1 MLESTSRE
9 KNLSLKLPLVVMS
22 AHLHRLLLLSACIY
36 GWLIVGAARG
46 QEPTITSQ
54 PLAQQVVLGA
64 TAEFFVRVGGVKP
77 LTIRWQRDDLDLE
90 NSPRVSGVTGDRLTI
105 NGVEDTDMGSY
116 SVVVSNAFGTV
127 TSGKVTLRVVE
138 VVRWGLSKGNE
149 SEALESLSGVVAIA
163 AGNSYDLALQA
174 NGRILAW
181 GNGMPAPELRRIQAI
196 AAGGGH
202 GLALQAGDTVFAWG
216 ENGFG
221 QARVPLNLSNVGKI
235 AAGGRHSLALRQD
248 GTVVA
253 WGDND
258 VGQARVP
265 TELTR
270 VVAIA
275 AGRGQSLALRAD
287 GTVVG
292 WGYHT
297 AYCLGDDTQIPATVP
312 AKLTN
317 VVAISAGRS
326 HSLAL
331 SAAGTVTGWGDN
343 SSGQISIP
351 AGLTN
356 VVEIAAGGA
365 HSLAL
370 RANGTV
376 AAWGANSF
384 GERTVPP
391 GSTNLTAI
399 AAGWGYSLGLASRGI
414 PSVSEPPV
422 DRFGTVGGRV
432 YFKVNVSGSRPLQ
445 HQWQLNGADLP
456 AETNALLSLGNLILE
471 QAGRYSVR
479 LSNSFGSVTADI
491 GNLSILPAWIVS
503 QPESQSIA
511 IGGSAHFSVGIEAFV
526 PSTYQWWFN
535 GMKLSGETNTLLRLS
550 HVSFTS
556 TGRYSLN
563 VSNSY
568 GSVWSDEAKLDV
580 VAVAAWGANDLG
592 QCNVPGSLTNAVAIA
607 AGGNSSL
614 ALRED
619 GTVVAWGNNEYG
631 QTNVP
636 EDLTN
641 AVAIAADWS
650 HSLALR
656 ADGTVVAWGS
666 NADGQTDVPAGLKD
680 VVGIHAGPSFSLAL
694 RSDGSTVAWGHSAGG
709 GTTIAS
715 GLKGLVGLAGGYHPH
730 VYLGLRADGKVIGGA
745 DNGSGHSN
753 PNLAEMTNAVAVSAR
768 GSHALILRS
777 DGTVVAKGNDDV
789 GQSSVPEGLRDVIA
803 IASGPYNNLALRA
816 DGRVVGWGVPNDP
829 QALANLSQMAAVA
842 IGERHSLGL
851 IAQGKPF
858 IMTPNSD
865 RIGVIG
871 GVVYFE
877 ANASGARPLRYQW
890 RFNGA
895 DLPGETNTVLALK
908 DLRMGHSGEYSV
920 RVANAFG
927 AATNRGGRLSV
938 VPLWIS
944 SQPVSQSL
952 LIGEPASF
960 FVAVE
965 SSAPVAYQWWV
976 NGIEL
981 QGETSPTLRI
991 HHVTLESNGSYSVTV
1006 SNAYEMVSSDEALL
1020 SPSVMTHLPKGDFVQ
1035 IPLPKDLTNVVEI
1048 ASSGTHELALRTD
1061 GTVAAWGPDAYGQ
1074 NTVPAG
1080 LTNVIA
1086 IAAGSGHSLAL
1097 RADGGVVGWGRNDYG
1112 QSTVPAG
1119 LANAVMITA
1128 GATHSLAL
1136 RSNGTVIAWGNNDSL
1151 QATVPEGLANVVS
1164 IAAGRSH
1171 SLALLADHTVEAWGF
1186 DFGGAGTVPASVTNA
1201 VAIAAGAGR
1210 SIALLANRTVV
1221 VWGLDDSSSYS
1232 SVHSGLKDIVAIA
1245 DGGYSKFALATDNT
1259 VVHWHNEVDGITST
1273 RLDLTNV
1280 VAIAAGEYGVG
1291 LALLGAGKPF
1301 ITTQNADRSSAVGG
1315 KVFFQTSASGAR
1327 PLSYQWRFDGIELPD
1342 ETNAVLALKDLKPR
1356 QTGRYSVMVS
1366 NHLGSAT
1373 SGSASLFVT
1382 PARISTQ
1389 PESQS
1394 IPIGA
1399 KVLLSVEVESHV
1411 PSTYQWW
1418 FDEVPIPGENN
1429 LTLRLNP
1436 VTFASRGQYS
1446 LTVSNSYGTIRS
1458 FAARL
1463 HPVVVAKWGDGIYQ
1477 VPGDLT
1483 NVIAIAAGRGHN
1495 LALRENGMVVA
1506 WGRDES
1512 GQADV
1517 PEELRGVVAIAAGG
1531 QHSLALRDN
1540 GTVVAWGSRDF
1551 GQTDYGQS
1559 RVPENLTNVVS
1570 IAAGWGHSL
1579 ALRAD
1584 GSVVAWG
1591 LNQYGQASIPTG
1603 LRNVVAIAAGGSHSL
1618 ALRGDG
1624 TIILWG
1630 ETSSGVGK
1638 VPPNLTNVVAIS
1650 AGSLHNLALRAGG
1663 TLTGWG
1669 DDHFPSS
1676 LPVGLTD
1683 IAAIASGTDHNLV
1696 LRSDGTVIAWGF
1708 NESGQNNV
1716 PKDLTNIVAI
1726 ADGLDSCLALVGN
1739 GSPHLTSPMADR
1751 SGLAGGSAYF
1761 QASAVGAHPLAY
1773 QWQHA
1778 GSDLPNATN
1787 ATLVLN
1793 DLRPEQAGDYSVR
1806 VSNALG
1812 TAISRRAHL
1821 SVNSMAFLTLPRDQI
1836 VRLGETLSFTVKV
1849 ESFAP
1854 VTYRWFVNGN
1864 TLPGATGPS
1873 LTLTQVAKDS
1883 AGPYVAVASNI
1894 YGSVT
1899 SSVARLTVWE
1909 PLQLSVEGRGRAEV
1923 EAGPYDFGDVVRG
1936 TATAERWAAFS
1947 HWSDGNRDNPRGF
1960 VIGVTNRYTAI
1971 FTNLY
1976 PMERW
1981 TDSTTGLDMLV
1992 PEGTPKLYVNDQL
2005 TFGGSFT
2012 FPDTNHVEVRL
2023 ESSFDPSVLYFS
2035 LDGSPPE
2042 AGYEYT
2048 GSFPVTESSSVQ
2060 ATALD
2065 LLFGEL
2071 RPTDPVFIGFLPT
2084 LHPFSKGGGNITAFP
2099 LRAAYP
2105 SNAVV
2110 TLTATASNG
2119 WQFLYFA
2126 GDASSTNSTTQVTMD
2141 RTRRVEAVFG
2151 TFLTHG
2157 VFGDTNSGH
2166 IVRDPSAGPYAY
2178 GSSVELSGVPAP
2190 GKYFSA
2196 WLDAASGQTNNPLS
2210 FTLTNA
2216 NPTVRGL
2223 FSSLPPNTFALTVLR
2238 DGNGTI
2244 DRSEVRKFYTNGT
2257 TVTLTALPKPNQSF
2271 VGWSGDASGT
2281 QNPLPVVMDRSKTI
2295 TAHFISTIAP
2305 VVQLVSP
2312 TPGDQQAAPGTF
2324 TIEAEASDPDGTVA
2338 KVEFWVDSSLL
2349 AVRNQRPFAIEWS
2362 EVPVGSY
2369 QLTAVAYDNS
2379 GLKRTSSPITVTVN
2393 PPARFRFDK
2402 AAYAVGEGD
2411 GSVTV
2416 EVVNDGVHGGT
2427 VDYELVS
2434 ISAQAGLFGSGDFE
2448 YAKGTL
2454 TFTNGQT
2461 HRGIVVRIHEDYLPE
2476 EVEAL
2481 EVLLRNPSAG
2491 TSLLQPSVAQVFIAD
2506 NDQDALTNSWFDLR
2520 VPDPVPTAQG
2530 RLRVQPSPEE
2540 AQGQWRFPWELNW
2553 RTPQLVS
2560 LASGNYDLEFRSQD
2574 GWEPQA
2580 RTLRVS
2586 VLKDRTVTVTNEYF
2600 QTQLSRR
2607 GNLTV
2612 NLGPDQP
2619 EIRTNAGWRLA
2630 QSGSFQWL
2638 GSGSTLS
2645 NLSVGLHLIEF
2656 RPVQGWFTPARRMV
2670 EVFEANNTP
2679 LVSENYLLAEPLPAN
2694 VLYPQPLSSFGT
2706 ITNSLAQ
2713 DPQLPYALVGQLQTD
2728 VGFGSG
2734 IAVQEQVVL
2743 TAAHLLF
2750 NDQTLS
2756 WVEDVSWF
2764 FEKHEGEHSPKP
2776 LRPRGAHLLAGY
2788 AAARTNAL
2796 LTGLLPGQSSS
2807 SSRLWDAATLYFWE
2821 PAARNG
2827 YSGYLTSDSQNNPWL
2842 ISTKPKL
2849 LLGYPLESPG
2859 SLQIEPGRMHATTPT
2874 NCLFIA
2880 ESSRVFLSSDFLS
2893 FPGNSGGPL
2902 CVLYEHQRSQAPDAT
2917 YYPAGIYLGSVGSKS
2932 AVRAID
2938 RDVVN
2943 LIQVATESANFGK
2956 NFTGG
2961 GVFPFG
2967 APNLPGLKLGY
2978 LQIKLEPECIA
2989 EAGARWWV
2997 EGDTNLFSTS
3007 QAVAGIESK
3016 YTVRFGGIPGY
3027 LAPSQQTVSVKDKTT
3042 NTVTAVYRPIQ
3053 GSGLQVKLDLPPE
3066 LSPIARWSVKGQPNQ
3081 WVSGTTLSLLPC
3093 DYEVAFAPVAGYV
3106 TPEPQRVSLSYGQT
3120 NVVGVTYRPLVLLS
3134 VSSQGGLKLSGV
3146 KGATYEI
3153 QVRPDLSA
3161 KSVWS
3166 NAWTITLSAD
3176 EVPVD
3181 YLPPNDQKSLFYRA
3195 VLR

>member
-1 MLESTSRE
+1 MTIVICANPNRMQLEMSTEDLLFSDQRREEGRFSWCAAPFQLLLGIWLLVFPSGALPKLLASGLTAISERGRESRLVAKKTICE
-9 KNLSLKLPLVVMS
+9 VLPTPSAPLSGRWRKAALTSSNPRHRLHTELASLSVRQIQGEDLGPHPVIFQSALSKPTTVDQVSKSEVAGSNRTGYDGGDLNSDLRKNGLNREVYDVGRSLKGDPSLIAQPGSMVSAWGFNDYGQTNVPVGLTNVVGI
-22 AHLHRLLLLSACIY
+22 AC
-36 GWLIVGAARG
+36 
-46 QEPTITSQ
+46 
-54 PLAQQVVLGA
+54 
-64 TAEFFVRVGGVKP
+64 
-77 LTIRWQRDDLDLE
+77 
-90 NSPRVSGVTGDRLTI
+90 
-105 NGVEDTDMGSY
+105 GSY
-116 SVVVSNAFGTV
+116 NSLALLADGSVVV
-127 TSGKVTLRVVE
+127 
-138 VVRWGLSKGNE
+138 
-149 SEALESLSGVVAIA
+149 
-163 AGNSYDLALQA
+163 
-174 NGRILAW
+174 
-181 GNGMPAPELRRIQAI
+181 
-196 AAGGGH
+196 
-202 GLALQAGDTVFAWG
+202 
-216 ENGFG
+216 
-221 QARVPLNLSNVGKI
+221 
-235 AAGGRHSLALRQD
+235 
-248 GTVVA
+248 
-253 WGDND
+253 WGDNRY
-258 VGQARVP
+258 GGNFLP
-265 TELTR
+265 
-270 VVAIA
+270 
-275 AGRGQSLALRAD
+275 
-287 GTVVG
+287 
-292 WGYHT
+292 
-297 AYCLGDDTQIPATVP
+297 LG
-312 AKLTN
+312 LTN
-317 VVAISAGRS
+317 VVAIA
-326 HSLAL
+326 
-331 SAAGTVTGWGDN
+331 
-343 SSGQISIP
+343 SG
-351 AGLTN
+351 G
-356 VVEIAAGGA
+356 V

-370 RANGTV
+370 R
-376 AAWGANSF
+376 
-384 GERTVPP
+384 R
-391 GSTNLTAI
+391 
-399 AAGWGYSLGLASRGI
+399 
-414 PSVSEPPV
+414 
-422 DRFGTVGGRV
+422 
-432 YFKVNVSGSRPLQ
+432 
-445 HQWQLNGADLP
+445 
-456 AETNALLSLGNLILE
+456 
-471 QAGRYSVR
+471 
-479 LSNSFGSVTADI
+479 
-491 GNLSILPAWIVS
+491 
-503 QPESQSIA
+503 
-511 IGGSAHFSVGIEAFV
+511 
-526 PSTYQWWFN
+526 
-535 GMKLSGETNTLLRLS
+535 
-550 HVSFTS
+550 
-556 TGRYSLN
+556 
-563 VSNSY
+563 
-568 GSVWSDEAKLDV
+568 
-580 VAVAAWGANDLG
+580 
-592 QCNVPGSLTNAVAIA
+592 
-607 AGGNSSL
+607 
-614 ALRED
+614 
-619 GTVVAWGNNEYG
+619 
-631 QTNVP
+631 
-636 EDLTN
+636 
-641 AVAIAADWS
+641 
-650 HSLALR
+650 
-656 ADGTVVAWGS
+656 DGTVVAWGS
-666 NADGQTDVPAGLKD
+666 N
-680 VVGIHAGPSFSLAL
+680 
-694 RSDGSTVAWGHSAGG
+694 
-709 GTTIAS
+709 
-715 GLKGLVGLAGGYHPH
+715 
-730 VYLGLRADGKVIGGA
+730 
-745 DNGSGHSN
+745 
-753 PNLAEMTNAVAVSAR
+753 E
-768 GSHALILRS
+768 
-777 DGTVVAKGNDDV
+777 
-789 GQSSVPEGLRDVIA
+789 
-803 IASGPYNNLALRA
+803 
-816 DGRVVGWGVPNDP
+816 
-829 QALANLSQMAAVA
+829 
-842 IGERHSLGL
+842 
-851 IAQGKPF
+851 
-858 IMTPNSD
+858 
-865 RIGVIG
+865 
-871 GVVYFE
+871 
-877 ANASGARPLRYQW
+877 
-890 RFNGA
+890 
-895 DLPGETNTVLALK
+895 
-908 DLRMGHSGEYSV
+908 
-920 RVANAFG
+920 
-927 AATNRGGRLSV
+927 
-938 VPLWIS
+938 
-944 SQPVSQSL
+944 
-952 LIGEPASF
+952 
-960 FVAVE
+960 
-965 SSAPVAYQWWV
+965 
-976 NGIEL
+976 
-981 QGETSPTLRI
+981 QGE
-991 HHVTLESNGSYSVTV
+991 SNVPVG
-1006 SNAYEMVSSDEALL
+1006 
-1020 SPSVMTHLPKGDFVQ
+1020 
-1035 IPLPKDLTNVVEI
+1035 LTNVVAI
-1048 ASSGTHELALRTD
+1048 ACGGYQSLALQAD
-1061 GTVAAWGPDAYGQ
+1061 GHLVAWGSRWDDDEQGYGDP
-1074 NTVPAG
+1074 TVPAG

-1086 IAAGSGHSLAL
+1086 IAAGENFCVAL
-1097 RADGGVVGWGRNDYG
+1097 RADG
-1112 QSTVPAG
+1112 
-1119 LANAVMITA
+1119 TA
-1128 GATHSLAL
+1128 
-1136 RSNGTVIAWGNNDSL
+1136 IAWGSDYDDLNVFP
-1151 QATVPEGLANVVS
+1151 VPIPDDLSN
-1164 IAAGRSH
+1164 I
-1171 SLALLADHTVEAWGF
+1171 
-1186 DFGGAGTVPASVTNA
+1186 
-1201 VAIAAGAGR
+1201 VAIAAGAYD
-1210 SIALLANRTVV
+1210 ILALLADGSVTA
-1221 VWGLDDSSSYS
+1221 WGSYYGYNNTLERWDLFP
-1232 SVHSGLKDIVAIA
+1232 VAVPSGLSNVVAVAAGASQSLALRGDGTVIGLGGGHQLEERPIA
-1245 DGGYSKFALATDNT
+1245 VPSGLS
-1259 VVHWHNEVDGITST
+1259 
-1273 RLDLTNV
+1273 NV
-1280 VAIAAGEYGVG
+1280 VAIACGSIHS
-1291 LALLGAGKPF
+1291 LALIGGEDSSVTPVRLV
-1301 ITTQNADRSSAVGG
+1301 DRFAVVGG
-1315 KVFFQTSASGAR
+1315 TVFFNPAAAGALPPSNCQWQYEGTNLMDATNSLLVLTNVRQAQAGTYTLRVGNAPGDFTNYTTLLSVAPARITSQPQSKAMAFLGGSVSFSIAVDSFA
-1327 PLSYQWRFDGIELPD
+1327 PVTYQWRFGSVEIAGA
-1342 ETNAVLALKDLKPR
+1342 TNQTLVLSNLTSSAD
-1356 QTGRYSVMVS
+1356 GRYSVVVS
-1366 NHLGSAT
+1366 NVYGVLT
-1373 SGSASLFVT
+1373 SSEAVLSTGVIAMWSSDFQVVP
-1382 PARISTQ
+1382 PA
-1389 PESQS
+1389 
-1394 IPIGA
+1394 
-1399 KVLLSVEVESHV
+1399 
-1411 PSTYQWW
+1411 
-1418 FDEVPIPGENN
+1418 
-1429 LTLRLNP
+1429 
-1436 VTFASRGQYS
+1436 
-1446 LTVSNSYGTIRS
+1446 
-1458 FAARL
+1458 
-1463 HPVVVAKWGDGIYQ
+1463 
-1477 VPGDLT
+1477 LT
-1483 NVIAIAAGRGHN
+1483 NLDIPPG
-1495 LALRENGMVVA
+1495 
-1506 WGRDES
+1506 
-1512 GQADV
+1512 
-1517 PEELRGVVAIAAGG
+1517 
-1531 QHSLALRDN
+1531 
-1540 GTVVAWGSRDF
+1540 
-1551 GQTDYGQS
+1551 
-1559 RVPENLTNVVS
+1559 LTNVVTLDGGGYYS
-1570 IAAGWGHSL
+1570 SL

-1584 GSVVAWG
+1584 GSVIGWG
-1591 LNQYGQASIPTG
+1591 DYSGFFSGLTNVIAIDGNLALLANGTLVPWGSYRYPEPGGRYAIPKA
-1603 LRNVVAIAAGGSHSL
+1603 LSNVVAIAEGDPNTFNLALRSGGDVVAWSPDGQVNTKFKTFLADDLTNVVGIANNGGYGLALHPDGTVVGWGWQGSQPAVPRGLSNAVAVACGNYYSQHFLALRADGTVVEWNHDGSIRSGVSSTLSDVVSIAATGDLSL
-1618 ALRGDG
+1618 ALRANGR
-1624 TIILWG
+1624 
-1630 ETSSGVGK
+1630 
-1638 VPPNLTNVVAIS
+1638 VVAW
-1650 AGSLHNLALRAGG
+1650 GTFGLETNLPPD
-1663 TLTGWG
+1663 LT
-1669 DDHFPSS
+1669 D
-1676 LPVGLTD
+1676 VVD
-1683 IAAIASGTDHNLV
+1683 IAAGYSHG
-1696 LRSDGTVIAWGF
+1696 
-1708 NESGQNNV
+1708 
-1716 PKDLTNIVAI
+1716 
-1726 ADGLDSCLALVGN
+1726 LALVGN
-1739 GSPHLTSPMADR
+1739 GAPFLKSAFADR
-1751 SGLAGGSAYF
+1751 T
-1761 QASAVGAHPLAY
+1761 ASAGETTYFYAAGTGARPLSY
-1773 QWQHA
+1773 QWQRNA
-1778 GSDLPNATN
+1778 TNILNATN
-1787 ATLVLN
+1787 AVLRLTQSQPN
-1793 DLRPEQAGDYSVR
+1793 QSGDYSVT
-1806 VSNALG
+1806 VSNSIGVL
-1812 TAISRRAHL
+1812 TSRTAHL
-1821 SVNSMAFLTLPRDQI
+1821 SIVPAWIVRQPQDQLIVKGGDVGLSATVNSGVPSAYQWIVDGTPLLRATNSSITFKKVGFELTGSY
-1836 VRLGETLSFTVKV
+1836 RLII
-1849 ESFAP
+1849 
-1854 VTYRWFVNGN
+1854 
-1864 TLPGATGPS
+1864 
-1873 LTLTQVAKDS
+1873 
-1883 AGPYVAVASNI
+1883 SNI